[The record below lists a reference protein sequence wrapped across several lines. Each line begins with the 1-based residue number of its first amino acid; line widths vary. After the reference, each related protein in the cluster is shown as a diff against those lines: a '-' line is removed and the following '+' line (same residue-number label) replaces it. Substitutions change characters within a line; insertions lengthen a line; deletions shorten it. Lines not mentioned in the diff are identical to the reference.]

1 MRYFSYNDYMDC
13 TENGEIKELEKVE
26 EKIARYELKNG
37 PKTQYCKENRILK
50 MLKNKKYL
58 KEFIEEFF
66 DLAEIGG
73 LENISYCNNI
83 KSITNKQNDNVI
95 CKIENKEIFILTKV
109 ISQIDSNITYKMFEN
124 SMNIIKRWNE
134 EEKTENKRYP
144 IVIPI
149 VIYIGKQKWKHDYC
163 DTYSK
168 INYTQCE
175 KNRINFSYNIIDVN
189 NLEVSKLKCM
199 KSYIAKKIIDIKIN
213 IYK

>member
-13 TENGEIKELEKVE
+13 TENGEIKEIEKVE
-26 EKIARYELKNG
+26 EKIAKYELKNG
-37 PKTQYCKENRILK
+37 IKTQLNEENRILEI
-50 MLKNKKYL
+50 LKNKKYL
-58 KEFIEEFF
+58 KDFIEEFF
-66 DLAEIGG
+66 NLSEIGG
-73 LENISYCNNI
+73 LENINYCNNI

-95 CKIENKEIFILTKV
+95 CKIANKEIFILTKV

-124 SMNIIKRWNE
+124 SINIIKRWNE
-134 EEKTENKRYP
+134 EDKMENKRYP

-163 DTYSK
+163 DIYSK

-189 NLEVSKLKCM
+189 NLEVSKLQCM
-199 KSYIAKKIIDIKIN
+199 KSYIAKEFVNIKIN